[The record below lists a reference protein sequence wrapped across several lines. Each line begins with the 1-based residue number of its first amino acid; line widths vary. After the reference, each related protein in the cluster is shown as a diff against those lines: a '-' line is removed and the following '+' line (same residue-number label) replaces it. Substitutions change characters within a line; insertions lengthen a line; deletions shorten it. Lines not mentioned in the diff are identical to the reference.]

1 MISNKESI
9 QHIKETLSDIDLT
22 NYGKLMMIYEALL
35 PSWEGNISYNEWVD
49 KVREMNPEKENV
61 YIDNKCKIVLTNGK
75 RFANVKELSEYI
87 NK

>member
-35 PSWEGNISYNEWVD
+35 PSW
-49 KVREMNPEKENV
+49 
-61 YIDNKCKIVLTNGK
+61 
-75 RFANVKELSEYI
+75 
-87 NK
+87 